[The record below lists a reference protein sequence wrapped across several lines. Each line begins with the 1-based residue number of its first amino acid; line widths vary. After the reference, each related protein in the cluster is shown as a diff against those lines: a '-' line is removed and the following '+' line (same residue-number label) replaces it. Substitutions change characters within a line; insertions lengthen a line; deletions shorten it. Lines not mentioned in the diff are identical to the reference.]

1 MLINS
6 LSEDEDEGDVEDALR
21 CLEGQMNLQK
31 QQGNETKFDNWARTI
46 RECTATGDYGGEAPQ
61 YLSDNWED
69 MASELGTFEDAGVQ
83 GSVPISVA
91 SSLSRHHAQA
101 RHLHCHQPAPLAPAP
116 LLHHLCKC

>member
-1 MLINS
+1 MLIDS